1 MPSLSIF
8 GLGFKENIAIFEINA
23 AEFNLLK
30 SLVQK
35 QNFLNLWLKMS
46 YLSKLPT
53 GKMKF

>member
-8 GLGFKENIAIFEINA
+8 ELEFKENIVIFEINA

-30 SLVQK
+30 SFVEKQK
-35 QNFLNLWLKMS
+35 LLNLGLKMS

-53 GKMKF
+53 GKMKC

>member
-8 GLGFKENIAIFEINA
+8 GLEFKENIVIFEINA

-35 QNFLNLWLKMS
+35 QKFLNLGLKLP
-46 YLSKLPT
+46 YLNKLPT
-53 GKMKF
+53 GKMKC